1 VFANGV
7 SGFPGFQGRRVT
19 ACRGLKLGSSALTGY
34 ARQCLMVSHADA
46 GSIPARSTN
55 SPFAYAERHSAGL
68 NWFRRVSLMV
78 RSSCRKWTLSISAYQ
93 TKTAKNILA
102 KVAGFL
108 KSLVPDFSFGEFAPA
123 AMAA

>member
-1 VFANGV
+1 MFANGV
-7 SGFPGFQGRRVT
+7 SGFPGFVSVLVKASHKNVKRFRT
-19 ACRGLKLGSSALTGY
+19 LPTLY

-55 SPFAYAERHSAGL
+55 FLSAERQSAGL

-78 RSSCRKWTLSISAYQ
+78 RSSCREWTPRTKAYQ

-102 KVAGFL
+102 KVASFL
-108 KSLVPDFSFGEFAPA
+108 KSLVPDFSFGEFAPV